1 MVRLP
6 DNRNATAGNGGESQ
20 NIKASDLL
28 LSSLDAGTDFAPQ
41 ARRRAQACVVVVR
54 NGGRW
59 TRAVY
64 LSLHSANQAVDRARA
79 RGADPYLVL
88 VELVPVGPVTR

>member
-1 MVRLP
+1 MNDESAP
-6 DNRNATAGNGGESQ
+6 KGAQESATTSLIVA
-20 NIKASDLL
+20 AS
-28 LSSLDAGTDFAPQ
+28 TDFGRE

>member
-1 MVRLP
+1 MNDESTP
-6 DNRNATAGNGGESQ
+6 KGAHESGAT
-20 NIKASDLL
+20 DLIV
-28 LSSLDAGTDFAPQ
+28 SADTDSGRE
-41 ARRRAQACVVVVR
+41 ARRRVSGHVVLVR

-79 RGADPYLVL
+79 RGADPYLQL
-88 VELVPVGPVTR
+88 VELVPVGEVQR